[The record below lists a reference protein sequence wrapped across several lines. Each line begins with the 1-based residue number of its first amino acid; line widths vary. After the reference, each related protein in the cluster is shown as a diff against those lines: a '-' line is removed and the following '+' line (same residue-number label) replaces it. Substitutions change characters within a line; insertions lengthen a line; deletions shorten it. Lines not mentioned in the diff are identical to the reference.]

1 MLEIKVLP
9 VLPKGTMNKLRFQ
22 VTISEYAS
30 LMTGMRHEESEAPHE
45 KIGLEERGVKE
56 GRQGGR
62 ERGGE

>member
-45 KIGLEERGVKE
+45 K
-56 GRQGGR
+56 
-62 ERGGE
+62 